1 MTQHKLTALQGKILA
16 NLQNKGRIL
25 DTSRE
30 LADEY
35 DTSVKQLISEVSQ
48 LDAYGLVSFCKAGE
62 SVLLNI
68 TDLGQERRMFLAGYF
83 LERVSSYE

>member
-30 LADEY
+30 LADKY
-35 DTSVKQLISEVSQ
+35 DTSTKQLISEVSQ
-48 LDAYGLVSFCKAGE
+48 LDAYGLVSFCKAGD

-68 TDLGQERRMFLAGYF
+68 TDSGQQRRMFLSDYF
-83 LERVSSYE
+83 LKMTSSYE

>member
-1 MTQHKLTALQGKILA
+1 MIQHELTEMQCKILA
-16 NLQNKGRIL
+16 NLQNGGRIL

-30 LADEY
+30 LADKY
-35 DTSVKQLISEVSQ
+35 DTSVKQLISEIKQ

-68 TDLGQERRMFLAGYF
+68 TDLGQEQRIFLAGYF

>member
-1 MTQHKLTALQGKILA
+1 MTRYKLTALQGKILA

-48 LDAYGLVSFCKAGE
+48 LDAYGLVYFCRAGE

-68 TDLGQERRMFLAGYF
+68 TDLGQKQKMFLAGYF